1 MGIVANAAKWHV
13 GPGQTYATVQAAV
26 DTASS
31 GDVIIIHAGTYREE
45 VNIDVDGLTIQPNGS
60 DEVIMNGCEPL
71 LSWTSEGSGVY
82 STTMDW
88 DIDES
93 IQSNQIFVD
102 GVMMHEARW
111 PKQPIN
117 DNIVMNPTQ
126 GELDGYKW
134 VADRNTDLYDSD
146 ITSESDARWEGAK
159 IYINLSNQF
168 NQKDGQGWTGHVHSK
183 SGNTI
188 NVRSN
193 DDGVKGLGHF
203 GNNNWGVDEGTW
215 YYLFSPTPAA
225 VAASGGVT
233 ALLGEGEWW
242 KDGNT
247 LYVKLPGNSTPSSSV
262 SGTNLVEAKKYPFAF
277 RPVGETGVLNNV
289 TIKNLTLFATAITTD
304 NDYDYYRNDLT
315 KSPTGTGG
323 KTNHSAQNVVID
335 GIKVKYIY
343 HTDDAYGDFQNM
355 YNGRTGLVL
364 AGFDCEIKNSEF
376 QYSAASVI
384 SVSGARNK
392 VLNNLIYDANYMVGE
407 CGALNQGGKRWLTED
422 HNIGYN
428 TIYNTTHAAISIR
441 NVENSNENT
450 PGVARVHHNYI
461 YDATMRVWD
470 AGYIDEA
477 GEYGNW
483 LRIDH
488 NILVGNNDMHGEDN
502 SVKYGIYIDFGDG
515 DFGRAAKYIIDHN
528 VSHNFVFPI
537 GLNNCNNYICVNNTA
552 YIRDNWRDF
561 VGVNRYEDGVTV
573 GENAIMVN
581 NIGKI
586 DGALSPETESN
597 NNDITGGKKDTYFT
611 DYLNA
616 DYTLTSDASN
626 LIDKGIPTDWDD
638 TISGSAPDIGAF
650 EYGVT
655 PWTAGYDPDGFDYDY
670 TLTIVNDNNKGT
682 VTQSSTNGQYGDG
695 DIAGIE
701 ADPEVGYEFTS
712 WSGDVPAD
720 KQSDNPLALTMDAN
734 KSITAAY
741 SSVTTYTLT
750 VSDNG
755 NGSVDVSPNDDNF
768 EYNTGT
774 SVELSPDADVLYN
787 FEKWTGD
794 VATANETDNPLTI
807 TMDAD
812 KSITANFVEVEV
824 GGAVYAVA
832 SGLSG
837 SETYTDASGRVFTS
851 GEDYVIDGTSTYTVS
866 DAISGT
872 EEDFLF
878 QSERYKSDLSYDFA
892 VPDGNYKVEF
902 GFSELYFTSNG
913 NRVFDV
919 NVEGSLV
926 IDDLDIHKE
935 VGHDAAYV
943 VTTQSIT
950 VGDGNLDIDFIKGT
964 DNPKIAYIA
973 VLLDAEPTVVADP
986 VISPNGGGF
995 FGSQSVE
1002 ISTNT
1007 PDADIYYTT
1016 DGSTPSSSN
1025 GTLYSGAFSITE
1037 TTTIKAI
1044 GLRSDLDN
1052 SNVVS
1057 ATFTEEVPV
1066 SITQTST
1073 AVTIDGTIE
1082 SVWSNA
1088 VSYNCENVPNGASE
1102 ITDDNDLSGSFRML
1116 WDANNLYILAEVTDD
1131 IIKDD
1136 SDSPWQDDGIE
1147 IFIDIGNDKADSYGD
1162 DDYQYG
1168 FEAGGSNFTEYKHDS
1183 TTGVSYSAA
1192 SVTGGYVIEAQI
1204 PWSTLGETAAVD
1216 VLMGFDINLVDDDT
1230 GGDSFDSKKSYYNEN
1245 PTSHNDPST
1254 LGFAQL
1260 AGDDGTTYFTLTT
1273 SATNGDITLDPS
1285 GGTYAENATVSASAS
1300 ADEGYEF
1307 SDWDGAYD
1315 GTNNPVDIIMD
1326 GNKSL
1331 TANFSP
1337 IAVTGVS
1344 IDQTGPVSV
1353 TEGSTTT
1360 LSATVSPGDALD
1372 QSISWSSGDEAIATV
1387 NSSGTVTGV
1396 AVGSATITV
1405 TTNDGGYTDNIT
1417 VDVTEVPDV
1426 PVTGVSID
1434 QTGPIALT
1442 EGNTTTLSATVSP
1455 SDATDQGVSWSSSDD
1470 AVATVT
1476 SNGTVTAEA
1485 EGSATITVTTND
1497 GGFTDNITIDVSAPV
1512 PSDDVIPWL
1521 ENFTGLPDGTTS
1533 ESETSS
1539 DWSLN
1544 GTTNGGGNYLFEVS
1558 SEQLEARHLTEEVSF
1573 QSAAIDISSATAV
1586 EISLDL
1592 TQGGGMEGDDYV
1604 KLYYKVDGG
1613 SEVLADE
1620 VSDDLSSS
1628 PYQLSVSNI
1637 AGSTLEVIIKM
1648 NNNGWGESWI
1658 VDNISVQSTSSTP
1671 VTGVSIDQ
1679 SGPIALT
1686 EGNTT
1691 TLSATVSPSDATD
1704 QSVSWASSDDAIAT
1718 VDANGVVTGEADG
1731 TATITVTT
1739 NDGGYTDD
1747 ITVNVAAPGTD
1758 NEIPWLEDFSG
1769 LSDGTTSESGTSSD
1783 WSLTGTANGGGNY
1796 LFEVS
1801 SEQLIAQNLQEEV
1814 SFNSATID
1822 ISSATSVDIS
1832 LDITQNGGME
1842 GDDYV
1847 KLYYKVDG
1855 GSETLADEVSD
1866 DLPNSP
1872 YQLSA
1877 TGISGNTLEVIVKML
1892 NVNGWSEAWKI
1903 DNISVTDPKS
1913 AEAEL
1918 SMGSASSVKLYPNP
1932 TSSNAGLTIELMGFE
1947 NETEATI
1954 SIMDISGRIAY
1965 STNVQ
1970 TTDRSVVEHT
1980 LNIANLSSGMYMVV
1994 VRSNN
1999 KVINQ
2004 RLIIK

>member
-1 MGIVANAAKWHV
+1 MGIVANAANRHV

-26 DTASS
+26 DAASS

-93 IQSNQIFVD
+93 IQSNQIFLD

-126 GELDGYKW
+126 GELEDIETINESNYN
-134 VADRNTDLYDSD
+134 RNLIDDDIDS
-146 ITSESDARWEGAK
+146 EPDARWEGAK
-159 IYINLSNQF
+159 IYVNLSNQVH
-168 NQKDGQGWTGHVHSK
+168 QKDGQGWTGLVYSK
-183 SGNTI
+183 TGNKI
-188 NVRSN
+188 NVRTQGAYKGIKFTG
-193 DDGVKGLGHF
+193 DD
-203 GNNNWGVDEGTW
+203 NWGVDEDSW
-215 YYLFSPTPAA
+215 YYVFSPTPEA
-225 VAASGGVT
+225 VAATGGVT

-247 LYVKLPGNSTPSSSV
+247 LYVKLPGSSAPATST
-262 SGTNLVEAKKYPFAF
+262 SGSNLVEAKKYPFAF
-277 RPVGETGVLNNV
+277 RPVGDEGVLKNV
-289 TIKNLTLFATAITTD
+289 TIKDLTLFATAITTD

-335 GIKVKYIY
+335 GIKAKYVY
-343 HTDDAYGDFQNM
+343 HTDDAYGDWQNM
-355 YNGRTGLVL
+355 YNGRTGIVL
-364 AGFDCEIKNSEF
+364 AGMDCEIKNSEI

-384 SVSGARNK
+384 SVSGKRNK
-392 VLNNLIYDANYMVGE
+392 VLNNKIWDVNYMVGE
-407 CGALNQGGKRWLTED
+407 CGALNQGGKDWTTED
-422 HNIGYN
+422 HNIGFN

-441 NVENSNENT
+441 NVRNSNENT
-450 PGVARVHHNYI
+450 PGVARVHHNHI
-461 YDATMRVWD
+461 YNALARSWD
-470 AGYIDEA
+470 VGCIDEA

-488 NILVGNNDMHGEDN
+488 NIIIGNDTYNGEN
-502 SVKYGIYIDFGDG
+502 NAIQYAIYIDWGYGGEDHYPA
-515 DFGRAAKYIIDHN
+515 RYIIDHN
-528 VSHNFVFPI
+528 VAHLFYFPI
-537 GLNNCNNYICVNNTA
+537 GVNHASEFKIINNTA
-552 YIRDNWRDF
+552 YIRDFWRDIQ
-561 VGVNRYEDGVTV
+561 GKDGIGTD
-573 GENAIMVN
+573 ALIVN
-581 NIGKI
+581 NVAKVGLNADTK
-586 DGALSPETESN
+586 SN
-597 NNDITGGKKDTYFT
+597 NKDIYGNTRDTYFT
-611 DYLNA
+611 DWQNG
-616 DYTLTSDASN
+616 DYTLTENAN
-626 LIDKGIPTDWDD
+626 GLIDAGITTDWDD
-638 TISGSAPDIGAF
+638 PISGSAPDIGAF

-750 VSDNG
+750 VSDDG

-1273 SATNGDITLDPS
+1273 LATNGDITLDPS

-1470 AVATVT
+1470 AIATVT

-1558 SEQLEARHLTEEVSF
+1558 SEKLEARHLTEEVSF

-1648 NNNGWGESWI
+1648 NNDGWGESWI

-1866 DLPNSP
+1866 DLPSSP

-1932 TSSNAGLTIELMGFE
+1932 TSSNAGLHVELKGFE

-1965 STNVQ
+1965 SKNVQ
-1970 TTDRSVVEHT
+1970 TQD
-1980 LNIANLSSGMYMVV
+1980 IASQRVSISLDGVSAGMYMVS
-1994 VRSNN
+1994 VRGNN

-2004 RLIIK
+2004 RLIVR

>member
-1 MGIVANAAKWHV
+1 M
-13 GPGQTYATVQAAV
+13 
-26 DTASS
+26 
-31 GDVIIIHAGTYREE
+31 
-45 VNIDVDGLTIQPNGS
+45 
-60 DEVIMNGCEPL
+60 
-71 LSWTSEGSGVY
+71 
-82 STTMDW
+82 
-88 DIDES
+88 
-93 IQSNQIFVD
+93 
-102 GVMMHEARW
+102 
-111 PKQPIN
+111 
-117 DNIVMNPTQ
+117 
-126 GELDGYKW
+126 
-134 VADRNTDLYDSD
+134 
-146 ITSESDARWEGAK
+146 
-159 IYINLSNQF
+159 
-168 NQKDGQGWTGHVHSK
+168 
-183 SGNTI
+183 
-188 NVRSN
+188 
-193 DDGVKGLGHF
+193 
-203 GNNNWGVDEGTW
+203 
-215 YYLFSPTPAA
+215 
-225 VAASGGVT
+225 
-233 ALLGEGEWW
+233 
-242 KDGNT
+242 
-247 LYVKLPGNSTPSSSV
+247 
-262 SGTNLVEAKKYPFAF
+262 
-277 RPVGETGVLNNV
+277 
-289 TIKNLTLFATAITTD
+289 
-304 NDYDYYRNDLT
+304 
-315 KSPTGTGG
+315 
-323 KTNHSAQNVVID
+323 
-335 GIKVKYIY
+335 
-343 HTDDAYGDFQNM
+343 
-355 YNGRTGLVL
+355 
-364 AGFDCEIKNSEF
+364 
-376 QYSAASVI
+376 
-384 SVSGARNK
+384 
-392 VLNNLIYDANYMVGE
+392 
-407 CGALNQGGKRWLTED
+407 
-422 HNIGYN
+422 
-428 TIYNTTHAAISIR
+428 
-441 NVENSNENT
+441 
-450 PGVARVHHNYI
+450 
-461 YDATMRVWD
+461 
-470 AGYIDEA
+470 
-477 GEYGNW
+477 
-483 LRIDH
+483 
-488 NILVGNNDMHGEDN
+488 
-502 SVKYGIYIDFGDG
+502 
-515 DFGRAAKYIIDHN
+515 
-528 VSHNFVFPI
+528 
-537 GLNNCNNYICVNNTA
+537 
-552 YIRDNWRDF
+552 
-561 VGVNRYEDGVTV
+561 
-573 GENAIMVN
+573 
-581 NIGKI
+581 
-586 DGALSPETESN
+586 
-597 NNDITGGKKDTYFT
+597 
-611 DYLNA
+611 
-616 DYTLTSDASN
+616 
-626 LIDKGIPTDWDD
+626 
-638 TISGSAPDIGAF
+638 
-650 EYGVT
+650 
-655 PWTAGYDPDGFDYDY
+655 
-670 TLTIVNDNNKGT
+670 
-682 VTQSSTNGQYGDG
+682 
-695 DIAGIE
+695 
-701 ADPEVGYEFTS
+701 
-712 WSGDVPAD
+712 
-720 KQSDNPLALTMDAN
+720 
-734 KSITAAY
+734 
-741 SSVTTYTLT
+741 
-750 VSDNG
+750 
-755 NGSVDVSPNDDNF
+755 
-768 EYNTGT
+768 
-774 SVELSPDADVLYN
+774 
-787 FEKWTGD
+787 
-794 VATANETDNPLTI
+794 
-807 TMDAD
+807 
-812 KSITANFVEVEV
+812 
-824 GGAVYAVA
+824 
-832 SGLSG
+832 
-837 SETYTDASGRVFTS
+837 
-851 GEDYVIDGTSTYTVS
+851 
-866 DAISGT
+866 
-872 EEDFLF
+872 
-878 QSERYKSDLSYDFA
+878 
-892 VPDGNYKVEF
+892 
-902 GFSELYFTSNG
+902 
-913 NRVFDV
+913 
-919 NVEGSLV
+919 
-926 IDDLDIHKE
+926 
-935 VGHDAAYV
+935 
-943 VTTQSIT
+943 
-950 VGDGNLDIDFIKGT
+950 
-964 DNPKIAYIA
+964 
-973 VLLDAEPTVVADP
+973 
-986 VISPNGGGF
+986 
-995 FGSQSVE
+995 
-1002 ISTNT
+1002 
-1007 PDADIYYTT
+1007 
-1016 DGSTPSSSN
+1016 
-1025 GTLYSGAFSITE
+1025 
-1037 TTTIKAI
+1037 
-1044 GLRSDLDN
+1044 
-1052 SNVVS
+1052 
-1057 ATFTEEVPV
+1057 
-1066 SITQTST
+1066 
-1073 AVTIDGTIE
+1073 
-1082 SVWSNA
+1082 
-1088 VSYNCENVPNGASE
+1088 
-1102 ITDDNDLSGSFRML
+1102 
-1116 WDANNLYILAEVTDD
+1116 
-1131 IIKDD
+1131 
-1136 SDSPWQDDGIE
+1136 
-1147 IFIDIGNDKADSYGD
+1147 
-1162 DDYQYG
+1162 
-1168 FEAGGSNFTEYKHDS
+1168 
-1183 TTGVSYSAA
+1183 
-1192 SVTGGYVIEAQI
+1192 
-1204 PWSTLGETAAVD
+1204 D

-1273 SATNGDITLDPS
+1273 LATNGDITLDPS
-1285 GGTYAENATVSASAS
+1285 GGTYAENAAVSASAS

-1470 AVATVT
+1470 AIATVT

-1558 SEQLEARHLTEEVSF
+1558 SEKLEARHLTEEVSF

-1586 EISLDL
+1586 EISIDL

-1648 NNNGWGESWI
+1648 NNDGWGESWI

-1691 TLSATVSPSDATD
+1691 TLSATVLPSDATD

-1932 TSSNAGLTIELMGFE
+1932 TSSNAGLHVELKGFE

-1965 STNVQ
+1965 SKNVQ
-1970 TTDRSVVEHT
+1970 TQD
-1980 LNIANLSSGMYMVV
+1980 IASQRVSISLDGVSAGMYMVS
-1994 VRSNN
+1994 VRGNN

-2004 RLIIK
+2004 RLIVR